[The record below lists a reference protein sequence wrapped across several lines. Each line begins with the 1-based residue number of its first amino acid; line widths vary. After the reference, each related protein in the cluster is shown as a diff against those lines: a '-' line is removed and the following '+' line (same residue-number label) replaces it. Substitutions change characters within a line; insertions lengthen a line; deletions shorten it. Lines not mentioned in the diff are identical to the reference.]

1 MASYVKVN
9 YRDVREEVY
18 GNPLHFFF
26 PVLNGS
32 NDFICIWN
40 HEAWCIFFIVLSD
53 SLSNVKL

>member
-32 NDFICIWN
+32 NDFICI
-40 HEAWCIFFIVLSD
+40 
-53 SLSNVKL
+53 